1 MGSNKYGSWNRAS
14 YYPNCNRVKDR
25 LHGYSTEKM
34 LYADTFEVQIRNYC
48 DPRET
53 WIGGFE
59 YNLITR
65 VAASRG
71 LTRPQLE
78 NYLALQGM
86 EFDAQ
91 MLEERLSCLVKY
103 GYLSW
108 IGFRRIGDNM
118 QIQMYDLAT
127 KGIEAIRESGVPY
140 VRSALEY
147 LANGNTMRYLRTKIL
162 ANQIVLNLLY
172 HAQNLDSF
180 YFHRVMREKD
190 TAQESHPLSTPLYL
204 KTAENGYLFDFAENT
219 AEGKKAFQERME
231 MLLVRQD
238 VTPEQTR
245 LVIVAETHDHME
257 SLTDIMLPFE
267 KKGLSMDVL
276 YTHDDVWFYDLPG
289 RFWAM
294 ARAMGQSGLMSVKL
308 F

>member
-14 YYPNCNRVKDR
+14 YYPNCNRIRDR

-34 LYADTFEVQIRNYC
+34 LYADMFEVQIRNCC
-48 DPRET
+48 DPREF

-71 LTRPQLE
+71 LTGPQLE

-91 MLEERLSCLVKY
+91 MLEERLSYLVKY

-108 IGFRRIGDNM
+108 IGFRRISDNM
-118 QIQMYDLAT
+118 QIQMYDLAA
-127 KGIEAIRESGVPY
+127 KGIEAVRESGVPY
-140 VRSALEY
+140 YRSALDY
-147 LANGNTMRYLRTKIL
+147 IVDGNMMRCLRTKIL

-172 HAQNLDSF
+172 HAKNLDSF
-180 YFHRVMREKD
+180 YFQRMMRRKN
-190 TAQESHPLSTPLYL
+190 TTQVSPPYSAPLYL
-204 KTAENGYLFDFAENT
+204 KTAKSGYLFDFAENT
-219 AEGKKAFQERME
+219 AEGKRAFKERME
-231 MLLVRQD
+231 MIRNGQVLFPD
-238 VTPEQTR
+238 QTR
-245 LVIVAETHDHME
+245 LVIVAETYDHME
-257 SLTDIMLPFE
+257 LLADIMLSFE
-267 KKGLSMDVL
+267 TKGLSMNIL

-294 ARAMGQSGLMSVKL
+294 ARAMGQSGMMPVKL
-308 F
+308 L